1 MPLFVFFTGDSY
13 GRNVQLNQSANM
25 LFIRGHIPRR
35 SQMLSGYFWEFLGR
49 NNWYCSS
56 QQMRQV
62 RNTAAS
68 GKQAKSSSSHN
79 TPSPK
84 QIPECRVEFPH
95 RGYLFHVPPHLFL
108 RHSVS
113 HHTGHFLR
121 VNAAINRLTRSR
133 YKRQTNS
140 AGWLC
145 VIC

>member
-13 GRNVQLNQSANM
+13 GRNVQLNQSSNM

-35 SQMLSGYFWEFLGR
+35 GQMLSGYFWEFLRR

-68 GKQAKSSSSHN
+68 GKPAKSSSSHN
-79 TPSPK
+79 AQPDTNSPK
-84 QIPECRVEFPH
+84 EFTWWHQPGEKPCETSSPSSPPSLSPH
-95 RGYLFHVPPHLFL
+95 WP
-108 RHSVS
+108 
-113 HHTGHFLR
+113 FLR

-133 YKRQTNS
+133 YKRKTNS